1 MTLICLAVMNLNH
14 QQKVNQLDIVQERMV
29 EEALRKKIFKEYKIT
44 LDRIRKMLAL
54 FYEKYAVNGELNL
67 PEVNKYGRLDKLED
81 AIKKELRSLGNKQ
94 IAITRRLIQDIYRE
108 SYQRQAYAI
117 ESTVNER
124 DY

>member
-1 MTLICLAVMNLNH
+1 MNLNH
-14 QQKVNQLDIVQERMV
+14 QQKVSQLDIVQERMV

-67 PEVNKYGRLDKLED
+67 PEVNKYGRLDKLEE

-94 IAITRRLIQDIYRE
+94 IAITRKLIQDIYRE